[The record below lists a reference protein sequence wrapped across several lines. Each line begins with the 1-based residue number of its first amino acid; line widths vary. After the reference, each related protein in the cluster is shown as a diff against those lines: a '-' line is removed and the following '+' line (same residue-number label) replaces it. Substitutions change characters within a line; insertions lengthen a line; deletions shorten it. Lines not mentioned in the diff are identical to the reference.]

1 VRAAQPVAPDVLQP
15 VQELLTQNAL
25 AGSFVH
31 WASPEHSTHWP
42 AAGPVVAQVV
52 LPSVRT
58 AQPVAPGALQP
69 VQALFT
75 QKPLAVSFVH

>member
-1 VRAAQPVAPDVLQP
+1 VLQP
-15 VQELLTQNAL
+15 VHALLTQNAL

-31 WASPEHSTHWP
+31 WGSAAHSTHWP
-42 AAGPVVAQVV
+42 TAVPVVAQVV

-58 AQPVAPGALQP
+58 AQPVALGALQP

-75 QKPLAVSFVH
+75 QKPLAGSFVH